1 MTLSLSAA
9 LILEK
14 NLLATDG
21 AWLTLVDFTLPNG
34 SHIRLVRNTEDIT
47 FGGNIYTAFPLA
59 VSPMQ
64 QLSDSSVPTLNLR
77 ISNVTRTLQ
86 AYMETY
92 NGGKGCTCSII
103 TVSSKLLAENYSAL
117 TLQYDV
123 LSSTSDA
130 NWLSFTLGAANP
142 LRHRFPPYR
151 AIASSCNFPYR
162 GVECAYAGPKPSC
175 KRTLDDCRV
184 HGNSARFGGF
194 PGLGGGGLRLV
205 G

>member
-1 MTLSLSAA
+1 MTLPLSPA

-21 AWLTLVDFTLPNG
+21 AWLTLVDFALPNG

-47 FGGNIYTAFPLA
+47 FGGNLYTAYPLQ
-59 VSPMQ
+59 VSPTQ
-64 QLSDSSVPTLNLR
+64 QLSDGSIPTLNLQL
-77 ISNVTRTLQ
+77 SNVTRTLQ
-86 AYMETY
+86 VYMERY
-92 NGGKGCTCSII
+92 NGGKDCTCTIT
-103 TVSSKLLAENYSAL
+103 TVSSKLLAENYAAL
-117 TLQYDV
+117 TLQYEV
-123 LSSTSDA
+123 LSSASDA

-142 LRHRFPPYR
+142 LRHRFPPHR
-151 AIASSCNFPYR
+151 AIASSCNFRYR
-162 GVECAYAGPKPSC
+162 GAECAHTGPKPTC
-175 KRTLDDCRV
+175 KRTLDDCRA